1 MKRDDSYAKSI
12 ERLTEQAMV
21 RVAQLKAQGNE
32 GWAEALRKEWDL
44 TKDPK

>member
-12 ERLTEQAMV
+12 ERLTEAAMV
-21 RVAQLKAQGNE
+21 RVAQLRAQGNA
-32 GWAEALRKEWDL
+32 GWADSLYREWVL